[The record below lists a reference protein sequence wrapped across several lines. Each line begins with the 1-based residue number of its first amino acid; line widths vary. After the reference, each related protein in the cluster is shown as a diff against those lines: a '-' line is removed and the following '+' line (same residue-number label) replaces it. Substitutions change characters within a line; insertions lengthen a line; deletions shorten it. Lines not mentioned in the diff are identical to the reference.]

1 MGSMKPKPR
10 KLDRSQLLRNAYP
23 NLSEEER
30 RKSDDNLRRFLDL
43 CLRMHQREEQER
55 REKKCSGSD

>member
-1 MGSMKPKPR
+1 MNGMKPR
-10 KLDRSQLLRNAYP
+10 AQKLDRSQLLRTAYP

-30 RKSDDNLRRFLDL
+30 RKSDENLRRFLDL

>member
-43 CLRMHQREEQER
+43 CLRMHQREEQVR
-55 REKKCSGSD
+55 KKQTRSSLD

>member
-1 MGSMKPKPR
+1 MNGMKPRPQ
-10 KLDRSQLLRNAYP
+10 KLDRSQLLRTAYP